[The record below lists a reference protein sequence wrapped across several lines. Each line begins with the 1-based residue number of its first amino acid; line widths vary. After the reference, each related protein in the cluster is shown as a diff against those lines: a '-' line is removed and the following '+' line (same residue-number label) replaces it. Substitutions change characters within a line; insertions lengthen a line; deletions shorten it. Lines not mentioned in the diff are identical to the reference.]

1 MEADR
6 LSDEL
11 LLNALVDGE
20 LSPADHAA
28 AAARLA
34 NDREFAGAYATLTRL
49 KAGIADYAD
58 DCEGAEIELDAPVSR
73 RRYTAAAGV
82 TAVLAAGIAAFV
94 LAAVLMPSPELQ
106 NTAKSPVADVVS
118 VAFAVDPVIPD
129 LSPAGLQL
137 ARTVLSAAAGG
148 QALVATYVGP
158 RGCRLELWVS
168 NASMSA
174 KASGG
179 TERRRWQVN
188 GLIYELIA
196 FGMPAA
202 RFEKVANAAEKAT
215 RATVLPDEAD
225 RQLIEAR
232 VSTTPCLA

>member
-1 MEADR
+1 
-6 LSDEL
+6 L
-11 LLNALVDGE
+11 
-20 LSPADHAA
+20 
-28 AAARLA
+28 
-34 NDREFAGAYATLTRL
+34 
-49 KAGIADYAD
+49 
-58 DCEGAEIELDAPVSR
+58 R
-73 RRYTAAAGV
+73 RRYTAAGV
-82 TAVLAAGIAAFV
+82 AAALAASVAAFV
-94 LAAVLMPSPELQ
+94 LVAVLMSSPEPQ
-106 NTAKSPVADVVS
+106 KAAGTPAAGVVA

>member
-1 MEADR
+1 MLRFRAGATRRGGRHRCARGRRCGICTRSCLDAVAESRRTVA
-6 LSDEL
+6 E
-11 LLNALVDGE
+11 
-20 LSPADHAA
+20 SPA
-28 AAARLA
+28 
-34 NDREFAGAYATLTRL
+34 
-49 KAGIADYAD
+49 
-58 DCEGAEIELDAPVSR
+58 AEV
-73 RRYTAAAGV
+73 
-82 TAVLAAGIAAFV
+82 
-94 LAAVLMPSPELQ
+94 
-106 NTAKSPVADVVS
+106 VA

-174 KASGG
+174 TASGG

-188 GLIYELIA
+188 GLVYELIA

-232 VSTTPCLA
+232 VSTALPRVR